1 MTNREYIISQL
12 SDKDCVDDD
21 GASYESMIYY
31 SIACPYFTGDDRGF
45 CMSDLE
51 DIKDCDMD
59 LCFRCKENWLDSEVK
74 E

>member
-12 SDKDCVDDD
+12 SDKDCIDDG

-31 SIACPYFTGDDRGF
+31 SIAYPYFIGDDRGF

-51 DIKDCDMD
+51 DIKDCDRD
-59 LCFRCKENWLDSEVK
+59 LCFRCKENWLDSEVQ

>member
-1 MTNREYIISQL
+1 MTNREHIISQL

-31 SIACPYFTGDDRGF
+31 SIACPYFIGDDRAF
-45 CMSDLE
+45 CVRE
-51 DIKDCDMD
+51 DIKENDRDM
-59 LCFRCKENWLDSEVK
+59 CFRCKENWLNSEVQ